1 MNKETVKQFFHGQ
14 LTLTANTPTKII
26 NLNNE
31 FVQGILLRCPGG
43 SDAVPN
49 TTEVW
54 VGKEPV
60 TDSDGMAL
68 APGETLSLPLESGE
82 NLYAV
87 TATANQVIAWMA
99 M

>member
-1 MNKETVKQFFHGQ
+1 MNKETVKHYFHGQ
-14 LTLTANTPTKII
+14 VTLTANVSKKII
-26 NLNNE
+26 ELNNE
-31 FVQGILLRCPGG
+31 FAQGILLRCPGV

-54 VGKEPV
+54 VGKKPV
-60 TDSDGMAL
+60 TDSDGMAI

-87 TATANQVIAWMA
+87 TKTANQVIAWMA